1 MSLQHLIRITYI
13 TLAVILGSVGKSS
26 GADYEKGL
34 AAYQG
39 GDFATAP
46 REWSPLAEHGN
57 AYA

>member
-1 MSLQHLIRITYI
+1 MSLQHLIRITYL
-13 TLAVILGSVGKSS
+13 TLAVLLGSVGTIW

-46 REWSPLAEHGN
+46 RKWSPLAEHGN